1 MKTFPTNKHMNYAHT
16 SIDLFLKF
24 YIYYISVP
32 VVVAV
37 VIVIPVVP

>member
-16 SIDLFLKF
+16 SIDKKI

-32 VVVAV
+32 IVVAAFV
-37 VIVIPVVP
+37 VIPVVP